1 MDLPPDV
8 DRLLTALRGRLVARG
23 GLVGLYLYGSLTT
36 GDFSPARS
44 DIDVIAMLA
53 QDPDEAAVRD
63 LGRLHAALAAADDP
77 AGRLHCLYVPAHGG
91 GDPEALRR
99 AGETIRVPALQRI
112 SRGYL
117 ARRIMQRGVRRLGS
131 LRAGSMQAEGG
142 TR

>member
-63 LGRLHAALAAADDP
+63 LGRLHAALQLTTRLVGCTACTCP
-77 AGRLHCLYVPAHGG
+77 RTAGAIRRHCGG
-91 GDPEALRR
+91 P
-99 AGETIRVPALQRI
+99 
-112 SRGYL
+112 
-117 ARRIMQRGVRRLGS
+117 ARRSGCRRCS
-131 LRAGSMQAEGG
+131 ESRAATSPGG
-142 TR
+142 